1 MNKVSYHDSSNGRE
15 LPSKYAI
22 QKVELLQFVYNYTDS
37 ELINEIMEGAP
48 SYWTPIVTPHLYQTL
63 EQFQLAVKFH
73 KDSLMRTSNKSVFAQ
88 RNQYYAKDAP
98 PKNPFNLFCSQRANT
113 NLVGWTQVTSKP
125 QFPKDDSNIS
135 PRGTPEEKGA

>member
-1 MNKVSYHDSSNGRE
+1 
-15 LPSKYAI
+15 
-22 QKVELLQFVYNYTDS
+22 
-37 ELINEIMEGAP
+37 MEGTP
-48 SYWTPIVTPHLYQTL
+48 SYWTPIVMPHLCQTL
-63 EQFQLAVKFH
+63 EHFQLAVKFH
-73 KDSLMRTSNKSVFAQ
+73 EDCLMRMSNESVFSQ